1 MMPYITKK
9 SVQKMILTLS
19 VVMSALPLT
28 MAHAATSTDS
38 AKKLATITKMY
49 QQDISNEGLGKP
61 VLMQYGNSELQAAL
75 KLEQQYF
82 DKNEMICGT
91 GHDVLWESQDPNYEQ
106 DKKISVHSDG
116 LVNVTLAQG
125 ETVRYKMA
133 CDATK
138 CMVADVIMADNKSLK
153 DFLNKSCR

>member
-1 MMPYITKK
+1 MPYFTKK
-9 SVQKMILTLS
+9 SVQKMILTLP

-28 MAHAATSTDS
+28 MAHAATSTDH
-38 AKKLATITKMY
+38 AKLATITKMY

-61 VLMQYGNSELQAAL
+61 VLMQYGSSELKAAL

-106 DKKISVHSDG
+106 DKQISVHSDG

-138 CMVADVIMADNKSLK
+138 CMVADVIMADNTSLK